1 MLLILAIL
9 FKISTPYFPQ
19 RKFSLSCTGHKAAFK
34 SHGTLSI
41 PPSDS
46 FTFLE
51 IADVGLDGYLQIKAD
66 PSATHASL
74 SYDLISSAPNT
85 ISFTSSANSIKML
98 APHSH
103 ECVTAQLTLTL
114 PPLLDELTISTT
126 TLPITLDDSIS
137 LNHLHAS
144 TSHAGVLSHAK
155 VNLTTIVSLKAGTIG
170 GVYDLGTSLKLETV
184 AGAITASI
192 HPLNLTNPSA
202 TLEAKTVSGSIDLK
216 LELDDNVVPKRN
228 YSVAASTVSGGVRG
242 TYLFGS
248 FAGFGATSGMIDV
261 KLRPVV
267 IDGSP
272 DREDVLVTATKNGIT
287 GVKFTGGLNGKR
299 VRGAHKAD
307 TGGVEVAYPGDWEG
321 SVQARAK
328 LGRVEVAGVEIDK
341 REWGSIEGH
350 KGDKERGDIVVGS
363 MVGEVM
369 VRVG

>member
-19 RKFSLSCTGHKAAFK
+19 RKFSLSCIGHKAAFK

-41 PPSDS
+41 PPNDS

-51 IADVGLDGYLQIKAD
+51 MADVGLDGYLQIKAD

-114 PPLLDELTISTT
+114 PPLLGELTISTT

-137 LNHLHAS
+137 LNHLRAS

-192 HPLNLTNPSA
+192 HPLNLTIPSA

-267 IDGSP
+267 IEGSP
-272 DREDVLVTATKNGIT
+272 DREDVLVTATKNGVT
-287 GVKFTGGLNGKR
+287 GVKFTGGLKGKR
-299 VRGAHKAD
+299 VRGTHKAD

-321 SVQARAK
+321 SIQARAK

-350 KGDKERGDIVVGS
+350 KGDKERGGIVVGS